1 MVATRTPAR
10 SRLPEVEPS
19 GSRASAVAKALA
31 ALLAIA
37 AIVVCVPWALYS
49 AFGAPWPDTLPSSD
63 WIYADFSPRD
73 ALSVLVVVLWLAWAH
88 FVVCLL
94 VEFAAERRGR
104 GLAAAVPGGS
114 VGTQPLARRLVGA
127 VLLLSGG
134 LGATVPAAS
143 AVTVHADHTD
153 KLPVATATTAAPTDG
168 GKLGA
173 ITGPVSPQP
182 AHADG
187 KTAAFTEKSGHQV
200 NKYVEVQPPHGR
212 NYDTLWGISE
222 RYLGDGM
229 RYKEI
234 VELNRGVVQPDG
246 TVLNDPDLIYPGWIL
261 TLPADATGPGL
272 RTADPDAAP
281 PPRPDDPKQQRE
293 SDPERPAP
301 QVRSDNTESASPTA
315 DDAGGT
321 PSDTASVLAAA
332 GFSAGGA
339 LLAAGLL
346 YGLRRRR
353 GWDGGPPPRGGKLLD
368 SEFDLRSEADES
380 SAVFIDKAVRGLGQS
395 LRPGSTLPGPTA
407 SVLGV
412 DGLALTFPADSRV
425 RLESPWRGDPG
436 GRTWMVS
443 RTDAATIKPAP
454 RQLSPLPG
462 LVAIGTRND
471 SVEVL
476 LDVESIGGIVSV
488 SGDLDVAR
496 EVAIGLGLGLAT
508 SRWSDA
514 PRVTFVGFADDLTSI
529 APSSIRHFDNLSAV
543 FELIDAKRRRQHTA
557 CAANGYDSVRTGR
570 LHEPDPRL
578 WGSEIIVLSGV
589 PSGEDV
595 ARLAALAVDP
605 RNSVGVVLVGDVT
618 RAHVRMVAS
627 SEGRLWCGPLGIDVQ
642 GHRVSTQTYRDA
654 LAVFDAEVAG
664 DDVDPRGPDTPA
676 GGIAAPV
683 VDPDSLDLTTFLP
696 VEVTTLGHV
705 SVTGPGEID
714 EARRELL
721 TEIVVYLALHPE
733 GLHPNVLAA
742 AIWPRGV
749 TDDVRDAALAQAA
762 NWLGVDSSGTPR
774 LAIDAE
780 GRWQLSRT
788 GVRLDWDVFRAL
800 ANRAATG
807 SDPIADFELALSLVT
822 GPAWTGL
829 PTRRYAWLAYERVET
844 DVRVAVVAVARRL
857 AALAAK
863 AGEPMQ
869 ARHALLAGL
878 RMSPACE
885 EIWRDA
891 LRLASTFAG
900 PADVRAV
907 ADDMYTA
914 ISRHGSPRG
923 VEAETEALV
932 DELIPGYRRSAA

>member
-1 MVATRTPAR
+1 MVATRTQAR
-10 SRLPEVEPS
+10 SRLPEVEPA
-19 GSRASAVAKALA
+19 GSRSRAVVTAAG

-37 AIVVCVPWALYS
+37 AIVVGVPWTLYS
-49 AFGAPWPDTLPSSD
+49 AFGAPWPDTVPTSD

-73 ALSVLVVVLWLAWAH
+73 ALGVLVVVLWLAWAH

-94 VEFAAERRGR
+94 VELVAERRGR

-134 LGATVPAAS
+134 LGATVP
-143 AVTVHADHTD
+143 
-153 KLPVATATTAAPTDG
+153 VATAVTPQADSDKTPAAAAAATPPTDG

-173 ITGPVSPQP
+173 FTGPVSPQP

-187 KTAAFTEKSGHQV
+187 KTAAFTSKSGHQV

-212 NYDTLWGISE
+212 NYDTLWGIAE

-234 VELNRGVVQPDG
+234 AELNRGVVQPDG

-261 TLPADATGPGL
+261 TLPPDATGPGL
-272 RTADPDAAP
+272 RTADHD
-281 PPRPDDPKQQRE
+281 
-293 SDPERPAP
+293 
-301 QVRSDNTESASPTA
+301 ASPDRVDPNQHQPDTKPDRPVPQGDSTGTEPGSPAA
-315 DDAGGT
+315 DDAGGS
-321 PSDTASVLAAA
+321 PGDNASVWAAT
-332 GFSAGGA
+332 GFTAGGA

-380 SAVFIDKAVRGLGQS
+380 SAVFVDKVVRGLGQS
-395 LRPGSTLPGPTA
+395 LPAGAVLPGPT
-407 SVLGV
+407 SCVLGV
-412 DGLALTFPADSRV
+412 DGLALTFPPDSRV
-425 RLESPWRGDPG
+425 RLGSPWRGDPG

-443 RTDAATIKPAP
+443 RRDAATVKPAP

-471 SVEVL
+471 AVEMM
-476 LDVESIGGIVSV
+476 LDVESLGGIVSV

-496 EVAIGLGLGLAT
+496 EVAVGLGLGLAT

-514 PRVTFVGFADDLTSI
+514 PRVIFVGFADDLTLI
-529 APSSIRHFDNLSAV
+529 APASIRHYDNLSPV
-543 FELIDAKRRRQHTA
+543 FELIDAKRRRQHSA

-570 LHEPDPRL
+570 LQEPDARL
-578 WGSEIIVLSGV
+578 WGPEFIVLSGV
-589 PSGEDV
+589 PGPDDV
-595 ARLAALAVDP
+595 SRLAGLAGDP
-605 RNSVGVVLVGDVT
+605 RNSVGVILVGDVSS
-618 RAHVRMVAS
+618 ADVRMVAS

-654 LAVFDAEVAG
+654 LALFDADIAG
-664 DDVDPRGPDTPA
+664 GGGDPGGPDTPA

-683 VDPDSLDLTTFLP
+683 VHPDALDLTTFLP

-705 SVTGPGEID
+705 SVTGPGDID
-714 EARRELL
+714 EDRRDLL
-721 TEIVVYLALHPE
+721 TELVVYLALHPE
-733 GLHPNVLAA
+733 RLHPNVLAA

-749 TDDVRDAALAQAA
+749 TDDVRDSALAQAA
-762 NWLGVDSSGTPR
+762 NWLGVDDGGTPR

-780 GRWQLSRT
+780 GRWRLSHE
-788 GVRLDWDVFRAL
+788 GVRVDWDVFRAL

-829 PTRRYAWLAYERVET
+829 PPRRYGWLAYERVEA
-844 DVRVAVVAVARRL
+844 DVRIAVVAVARRL
-857 AALAAK
+857 AALAAA
-863 AGEPMQ
+863 AGEPMR

-885 EIWRDA
+885 PIWRDA
-891 LRLASTFAG
+891 LQLAHSFAG
-900 PADVRAV
+900 PTDVRAV

-914 ISRHGSPRG
+914 LARHGSPRG
-923 VEAETEALV
+923 AEAETEALV